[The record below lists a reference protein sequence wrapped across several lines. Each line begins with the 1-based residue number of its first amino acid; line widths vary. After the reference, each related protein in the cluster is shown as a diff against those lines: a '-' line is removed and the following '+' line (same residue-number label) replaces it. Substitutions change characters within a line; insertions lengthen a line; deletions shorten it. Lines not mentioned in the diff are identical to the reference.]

1 MAADSALEE
10 PPTTPAG
17 NFKTTFEIACY
28 QLTDRDFPLYSCP
41 MDTELKAL
49 EEKVALLVELTHR
62 LRLENRDLRQQL
74 AQATNDNKRLGEK
87 VDAAKAKLEGLLA
100 HLPEEQS

>member
-1 MAADSALEE
+1 
-10 PPTTPAG
+10 
-17 NFKTTFEIACY
+17 
-28 QLTDRDFPLYSCP
+28 
-41 MDTELKAL
+41 MDTEVKAL
-49 EEKVALLVELTHR
+49 EEKVAQLIEWAQR

-87 VDAAKAKLEGLLA
+87 VDAAKARLEGLLA